1 MSEVLFWIYLANAI
15 LIINHEID
23 SAYWKEWDLFKLPGG
38 ISGFL
43 IIHFPL
49 LFLILY
55 GLILVHQG
63 SFSGLIISLLL
74 SLSGV
79 FAFSIHLFFIKKGR
93 DEFKS
98 PVSLFI
104 LVATLIVSVVQG
116 SLTIVLM
123 LHWIEQLNLLRRLFR
138 GHLLRPGWVSVFGV
152 LLLRWHQKLYRVSRL
167 IKG

>member
-1 MSEVLFWIYLANAI
+1 
-15 LIINHEID
+15 
-23 SAYWKEWDLFKLPGG
+23 
-38 ISGFL
+38 
-43 IIHFPL
+43 

-55 GLILVHQG
+55 GLVLVYQG

-74 SLSGV
+74 SLSGI

-104 LVATLIVSVVQG
+104 LTATLIVSLVQG

-123 LHWIEQLNLLRRLFR
+123 LH
-138 GHLLRPGWVSVFGV
+138 
-152 LLLRWHQKLYRVSRL
+152 
-167 IKG
+167 